1 MSVSSRT
8 KTKTQTLHCVVV
20 VREGLSST
28 LAFFSALFVCV
39 CVWSWAAGE
48 CGCSLV
54 SVLVTHTHTNST
66 VSRKVSPPWGGQML
80 RHWLTQTLTF
90 AWRSGKWSSGK
101 LHRLWWRRYTQLL
114 QSVDTCWGQKQV
126 TETVRFCLWTVRVFP
141 FQPSRHDCGVFVVW
155 THDIFENM
163 PDRWRAWLCV
173 FADNKW
179 KHFIMAT
186 CCRMAAITQ
195 CLLFD
200 FWQNN

>member
-1 MSVSSRT
+1 MILGSRWVWLQFGQCVS
-8 KTKTQTLHCVVV
+8 H
-20 VREGLSST
+20 
-28 LAFFSALFVCV
+28 
-39 CVWSWAAGE
+39 
-48 CGCSLV
+48 
-54 SVLVTHTHTNST
+54 THTYTNST

-179 KHFIMAT
+179 KHFIIAT

-195 CLLFD
+195 CLLFGKIISVGAEKLRNWECD
-200 FWQNN
+200 GSRSEKCWSHDVFSNIYFTHGKP